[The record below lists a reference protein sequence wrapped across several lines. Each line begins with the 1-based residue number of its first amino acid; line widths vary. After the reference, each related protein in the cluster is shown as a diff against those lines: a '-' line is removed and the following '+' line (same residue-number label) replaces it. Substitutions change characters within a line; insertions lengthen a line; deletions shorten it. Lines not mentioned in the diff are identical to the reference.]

1 MIVFSLTGGAK
12 GKCLF
17 LCTSTGNVFVY
28 HVSVELEEA
37 KSFWLQGWI
46 FFFNYFFLLRHRE
59 RGGLFFCGR
68 G

>member
-1 MIVFSLTGGAK
+1 MKGKIGWVWAGEGTIVFSVTGGAK

-46 FFFNYFFLLRHRE
+46 IFFLII
-59 RGGLFFCGR
+59 FFA
-68 G
+68 